1 LIWSVIL
8 ALTGAFFAWETGKQL
23 YTAAMKGYIL
33 TGRSMNRRVD
43 RKTDGKLFRNNLI
56 ANLMLF
62 PLFAGGFVM
71 FSLAVLEGLA
81 R

>member
-1 LIWSVIL
+1 MIWSVIL

-62 PLFAGGFVM
+62 PLLREA
-71 FSLAVLEGLA
+71 S
-81 R
+81 